1 MKVTN
6 AATQMACS
14 SDMEKFDTAERL
26 GRNAAKQGANV
37 ILLQEMFA
45 THFFAFTDWKA
56 EYFKS
61 ALWQNQLY
69 SIELSSRP
77 SARLVLIH

>member
-1 MKVTN
+1 MKATIAV
-6 AATQMACS
+6 TQMACS

-26 GRNAAKQGANV
+26 VRNAAKQGANV

-45 THFFAFTDWKA
+45 TFAFMDWKA
-56 EYFKS
+56 EYFKF

-69 SIELSSRP
+69 SVELSSRA
-77 SARLVLIH
+77 SARLVLIR